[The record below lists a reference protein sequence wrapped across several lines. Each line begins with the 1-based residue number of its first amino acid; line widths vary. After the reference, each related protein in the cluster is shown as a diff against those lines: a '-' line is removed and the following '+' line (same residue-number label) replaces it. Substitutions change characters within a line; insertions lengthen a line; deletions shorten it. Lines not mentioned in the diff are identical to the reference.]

1 MAVRLDKNKEY
12 AGEFLIEEDCWAAD
26 WVPGSLMLGG
36 RDTCL
41 QVYDD
46 TPRLVFDDTAHRLSG
61 PHNIR
66 GRLYDGVQVML
77 VECYYLNP
85 PHLALQL
92 SPDRRISRRFVPRY
106 VLAGR
111 LPCDLSGLA
120 ISGIQFSID
129 DTAALFTDPEAF
141 SYANDSDVAGDHDGK
156 PDVSALLDSLMSG
169 VQRDD
174 RWQRKPVIAV
184 YTGKYEVFSIDTAVG
199 HISARHQLDR
209 PNAVEFFD
217 LHLQHDVQIEVDF
230 GCSLDF
236 KEAVRRTKQVQQFL
250 EVVIGRLQ
258 TLTRWQLIVQD
269 SHTVTVYETLN
280 AEKRRE
286 GSRGTPYYL
295 AVLIQAA
302 RNSDHFETVLKNW
315 IRREAEWKP
324 ARHLAYRYYGKRGLS
339 DDRDLITAATAFEY
353 LPYPDEVLASSAEE
367 EAMIECLRETAKKQD
382 VNKIVRDRSLECIG
396 NIKNRNLRQKIH
408 YWVRTLSPSLCAKL
422 PHFQEVAG
430 EAVRWRNYF
439 VHGSQKENDKT
450 DYTNLDMLVFLTQT
464 LQFLFVVSDLLKSGW
479 QVEEWLTNRG
489 GTPHPLAIFLLNYQN
504 RVEELKRVSSNFRRQ
519 VEKKCQ
525 T

>member
-12 AGEFLIEEDCWAAD
+12 AGEFLIEEDSWAAD

-61 PHNIR
+61 PHNIK

-106 VLAGR
+106 VLAGQ
-111 LPCDLSGLA
+111 LPYEISEPF
-120 ISGIQFSID
+120 ISGVQFSID

-141 SYANDSDVAGDHDGK
+141 FYANDSDVAGDHEGK
-156 PDVSALLDSLMSG
+156 PDVSALLDSLISG

-174 RWQRKPVIAV
+174 RWQKKPVIAV
-184 YTGKYEVFSIDTAVG
+184 YTGKYEVFSIDTSAG

-209 PNAVEFFD
+209 PNDMEFFD

-258 TLTRWQLIVQD
+258 TLTSWQLVVPD
-269 SHTVTVYETLN
+269 NRTVTVYETLN
-280 AEKRRE
+280 AEIRRE
-286 GSRGTPYYL
+286 GSWGTPYYL

-302 RNSDHFETVLKNW
+302 RSPDYFATVLKNW

-324 ARHLAYRYYGKRGLS
+324 ARHLAYRYYGKRGPS
-339 DDRDLITAATAFEY
+339 DDLITAATTFEY
-353 LPYPDEVLASSAEE
+353 LPYPEDIAASSAEE
-367 EAMIECLRETAKKQD
+367 KAMIECLRETAKKQD
-382 VNKIVRDRSLECIG
+382 VNKIVRDRSLTCIG
-396 NIKNRNLRQKIH
+396 HIKHRSLGQKIR
-408 YWVRTLSPSLCAKL
+408 YWVGNLSPCLCAEL
-422 PHFQEVAG
+422 PHFQEVAD
-430 EAVRWRNYF
+430 EAVRWRNHL
-439 VHGSQKENDKT
+439 VHGSQQKNDDT

-479 QVEEWLTNRG
+479 QVEEWLANRG